1 MCVGSFI
8 WVCVGCSVCVLV
20 WFECILLWDVFG
32 VFEWVLGCF
41 GCVLTVMSVW
51 VSFAG
56 SWRCFEC
63 ILDVFSVFELCWMS
77 FVGISECFECLG
89 CFQHDLGVWVSFM
102 DILRWCGVFW
112 ASFWM
117 NNMCF
122 LCFWV
127 SFVGTFGCYGVFWV
141 YLDVKHVLGVIG
153 WVLLYLGVFW
163 VWFGWVLLYLGCFVC
178 STRIITEGAG
188 PMEF

>member
-1 MCVGSFI
+1 MFWVCLGAYWGVVSLFWVYLVCFKCFGWVWMCVGSFI

-41 GCVLTVMSVW
+41 GCVLAVLSFW

-112 ASFWM
+112 ASFW
-117 NNMCF
+117 
-122 LCFWV
+122 
-127 SFVGTFGCYGVFWV
+127 
-141 YLDVKHVLGVIG
+141 I
-153 WVLLYLGVFW
+153 YLGVLW
-163 VWFGWVLLYLGCFVC
+163 SVLWMFKCV
-178 STRIITEGAG
+178 
-188 PMEF
+188 